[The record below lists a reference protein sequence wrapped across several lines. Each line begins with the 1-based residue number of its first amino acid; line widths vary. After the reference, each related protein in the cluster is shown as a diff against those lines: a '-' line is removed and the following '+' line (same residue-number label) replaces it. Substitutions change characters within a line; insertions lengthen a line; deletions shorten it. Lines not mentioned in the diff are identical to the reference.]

1 MEDETHSTVS
11 EEEAPPA
18 GSRVASP
25 ELVDAAGSAGQAEE
39 QSAAASRPE
48 LEQTSVDADYDE
60 HATESEDSE
69 EEDEDA
75 GMDEEDAEA
84 VGEVA
89 PQAGDE
95 LDAGLSEYER
105 QRALKIQSNQ
115 AMLVALGLAAA
126 SNAITEVTGSVAAE
140 RRKAAQAAAAKRK
153 ERFAQ
158 DEDDEWEGA
167 TEAGRAAS
175 GRGIG
180 AKRPRRACAPSQ
192 SQTTSRANEEK
203 GGGRKAGAFGGT
215 GRKNKKNKE
224 DRPKPAA
231 REWPVGGEELVGRRL
246 KVRVLTEETGAKEW
260 HFASV
265 VAFRV
270 SPPPPPPPPSY

>member
-215 GRKNKKNKE
+215 GRKNKKNKAE
-224 DRPKPAA
+224 
-231 REWPVGGEELVGRRL
+231 
-246 KVRVLTEETGAKEW
+246 RVKE
-260 HFASV
+260 
-265 VAFRV
+265 
-270 SPPPPPPPPSY
+270 